1 MEKIKHLKV
10 AGANVKVIEDD
21 VFDALPR
28 YAHFFNTKVF
38 TPWFQLE
45 GMFQLMITPQGIERV
60 TIQLKDTP
68 TKVYALGGVFIK
80 GAPTKCFRIKY

>member
-28 YAHFFNTKVF
+28 YARFFNTKGKVF
-38 TPWFQLE
+38 TLWFQLE
-45 GMFQLMITPQGIERV
+45 GMFQLIVTPQGIEKV
-60 TIQLKDTP
+60 TIQLKDTLI
-68 TKVYALGGVFIK
+68 KVYAIS
-80 GAPTKCFRIKY
+80 RW